1 MLQRKPGVP
10 AIENLI
16 SVISDPAAAS
26 LASDSTPGA
35 ASDGD
40 PALNL
45 ERIAAD
51 ALDQLRQLSH
61 EHASLSGQVLTLERQ
76 VRTLLIERL
85 ELSAQVAAL
94 QRENAQL
101 RAARI
106 NSLPTAARP
115 TAIPRHESITP
126 LRTGLGM
133 AYRSPQP
140 ADDDERLLSNETPAE
155 SPAPPAERTSSEH
168 APASYILIAQPFGRF
183 SDLGRFQTAVQDL
196 RGVQNARVRRFA
208 QGTLEMRLDY
218 DGQAPLHEALKGLAL
233 AVEAVEQIEPH
244 RLVIRLRPDSL
255 V

>member
-1 MLQRKPGVP
+1 MLQRKPDVQ
-10 AIENLI
+10 AIEGLI

-26 LASDSTPGA
+26 LATDLANGSSA
-35 ASDGD
+35 ESD

-45 ERIAAD
+45 ERIAAE

-85 ELSAQVAAL
+85 ELSAQIASL

-101 RAARI
+101 RNARI
-106 NSLPTAARP
+106 NSIAPATRP
-115 TAIPRHESITP
+115 TPLPRHEPITP
-126 LRTGLGM
+126 LRNGFGTAQRL
-133 AYRSPQP
+133 PQP
-140 ADDDERLLSNETPAE
+140 VGDEERLLSNETPPDA
-155 SPAPPAERTSSEH
+155 PAPPAERQAVEQ

-183 SDLGRFQTAVQDL
+183 SDLGRFQTAIQDL

-218 DGQAPLHEALKGLAL
+218 DGRTPLQEALKSLAL

-244 RLVIRLRPDSL
+244 RLIIRLRPDSL